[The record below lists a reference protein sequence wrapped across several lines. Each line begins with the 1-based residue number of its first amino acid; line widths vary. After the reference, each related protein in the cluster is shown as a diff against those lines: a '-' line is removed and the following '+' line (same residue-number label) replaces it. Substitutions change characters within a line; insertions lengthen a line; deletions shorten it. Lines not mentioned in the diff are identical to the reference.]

1 MPAPL
6 QITQRSAAGVAVLEI
21 GGQLVADEGDLEFK
35 EHVAA
40 LVGAGCRCILLDL
53 RNILYMDSGG
63 AGVLAASYLHVVKRG
78 GAMKLLAPSERVCRI
93 LQVTHLLSVFEIFDD
108 QETAIRSFAS
118 PAPASI
124 DRS

>member
-21 GGQLVADEGDLEFK
+21 GGQLVADEGDIAFK
-35 EHVAA
+35 AHVAA
-40 LVGAGCRCILLDL
+40 LVAGGCRCILLDL
-53 RNILYMDSGG
+53 RSILYMDSGG
-63 AGVLAASYLHVVKRG
+63 AARHLHVANG
-78 GAMKLLAPSERVCRI
+78 EAHEATGPERARHRI

-108 QETAIRSFAS
+108 EETAIRSFAS